1 MLKLSEDCTKC
12 TPSCST
18 LLGGAAAY
26 AVQLTSEPIKKRG
39 NMASVLKKV
48 CLNLLVFVMMMFG
61 GMLALLGILIVILM
75 HPLTAFK
82 KITRN
87 GGCMW
92 HNNYMQKW
100 YRLRKI

>member
-1 MLKLSEDCTKC
+1 
-12 TPSCST
+12 
-18 LLGGAAAY
+18 
-26 AVQLTSEPIKKRG
+26 
-39 NMASVLKKV
+39 MASVLKKV
-48 CLNLLVFVMMMFG
+48 CLSLLVFVMMMFG

-92 HNNYMQKW
+92 HNNYVQKW
-100 YRLRKI
+100 YTEKNLRSFISLSYLLVVVQIILVIFSVCTYEEAALIPVRV